1 MRVRVPGP
9 RERIVSPDRMPTE
22 TMAAALRDL
31 ADQCS
36 ATETRGLAT
45 DTTVAVLSARLELL
59 IAALIT
65 AEVLAEGW
73 DE

>member
-1 MRVRVPGP
+1 MFPGP
-9 RERIVSPDRMPTE
+9 AIVSPDRMPTE